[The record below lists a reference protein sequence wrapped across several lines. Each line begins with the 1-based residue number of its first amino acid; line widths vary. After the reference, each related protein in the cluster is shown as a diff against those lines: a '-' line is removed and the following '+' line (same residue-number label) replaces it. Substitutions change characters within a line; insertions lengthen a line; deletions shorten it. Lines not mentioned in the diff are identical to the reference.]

1 MPATDL
7 EIALEKVDAGT
18 FEKLAADIL
27 SERGYDVSPTE
38 GVGADGGRDADL
50 RRGTDTGVAHFTIR
64 NDWKQKLR
72 KDAQKTVNRE
82 LDRDFVVFV
91 VNQLPEPPRVVDEVR
106 DRLQD
111 EFGFPVT
118 ILTRA
123 DLRTQLTTRNPY
135 LAEEHLGIDAAK
147 PTTDPVEEMEA
158 LKDERLSMIESRSN
172 SLPNTLPSGP
182 CAVLHLFPVGMFSTD
197 YGVPPSELPSP
208 PLFGGGRSHLAGR
221 PVGDGVVSIN
231 SRIQEEHPEYV
242 FLAED
247 GYIEAVTTLTFEQT
261 TVDAFSPTDPNHVDP
276 EVGKYLI
283 QIVPGSLDVLDVLGA
298 QPPVYAFVTL
308 LGVEDYQFPTSYAGV
323 SLGASLRPF
332 SDQEEPKHSILETMD
347 DDGTGLRPSL
357 DRLWQRAGRQKGSP
371 HFSNDT

>member
-38 GVGADGGRDADL
+38 GTGADGGRDADL
-50 RRGTDTGVAHFTIR
+50 RRGDETGVAHFTTR

-72 KDAQKTVNRE
+72 TDAQKTVDRD

-91 VNQLPEPPRVVDEVR
+91 INQLPEPPRVVDEAR
-106 DRLQD
+106 DRLQE

-135 LAEEHLGIDAAK
+135 LAEEHLGIAAAK
-147 PTTDPVEEMEA
+147 PTTDPIEEMEA
-158 LKDERLSMIESRSN
+158 LKDDRLSMIETRSN
-172 SLPNTLPSGP
+172 SLPNALPRGP

-208 PLFGGGRSHLAGR
+208 PFFGGGRSYQTGKPA
-221 PVGDGVVSIN
+221 GDGVVSIN
-231 SRIQEEHPEYV
+231 TRFQEEHPEYV

-247 GYIEAVTTLTFEQT
+247 GYIEAVTTLAFEQT
-261 TVDAFSPTDPNHVDP
+261 TVDAFTPIEPNHVDP
-276 EVGKYLI
+276 EVGKYLM
-283 QIVPGSLDVLDVLGA
+283 QTVPGSLDALAELGA

-308 LGVEDYQFPTSYAGV
+308 LGVEDYQFPTSIAGA

-332 SDQEEPKHSILETMD
+332 SEREEPKYCILETME
-347 DDGTGLRPSL
+347 DDGTGLRRSL
-357 DRLWQRAGRQKGSP
+357 DRLWQRAGRQNGSP
-371 HFSNDT
+371 HFPNDS

>member
-38 GVGADGGRDADL
+38 GTGADGGRDADL
-50 RRGTDTGVAHFTIR
+50 RRGDETGIAHFTTR
-64 NDWKQKLR
+64 KDWKQKLR
-72 KDAQKTVNRE
+72 TDAQKTVDRD

-91 VNQLPEPPRVVDEVR
+91 INQLPEPPRVVDEAR
-106 DRLQD
+106 DRLQE

-123 DLRTQLTTRNPY
+123 DLRTQLTTRDPY
-135 LAEEHLGIDAAK
+135 LAEEHLGINAAK

-158 LKDERLSMIESRSN
+158 LKDERLSMIESRTN
-172 SLPNTLPSGP
+172 SLPNALPRGP
-182 CAVLHLFPVGMFSTD
+182 CAILHLFPVGMFSTD

-208 PLFGGGRSHLAGR
+208 PFFGGGRSYRTGK

-231 SRIQEEHPEYV
+231 SRLQEEHPEYV

-247 GYIEAVTTLTFEQT
+247 GYIEAVTTLAFEQT
-261 TVDAFSPTDPNHVDP
+261 TVDAFTLTEPNHVDP
-276 EVGKYLI
+276 EVGKYLM
-283 QIVPGSLDVLDVLGA
+283 QTVPGSLDALAELGA

-308 LGVEDYQFPTSYAGV
+308 LGVEDHQFPTSFAGA

-332 SDQEEPKHSILETMD
+332 SKREEPKHSILETMD

-357 DRLWQRAGRQKGSP
+357 DRLWQRAGRQNESP
-371 HFSNDT
+371 HFPNDT

>member
-27 SERGYDVSPTE
+27 SERGYGVSPTE
-38 GVGADGGRDADL
+38 GTGADGGRDADL
-50 RRGTDTGVAHFTIR
+50 RRGDETGVAHFTTR

-72 KDAQKTVNRE
+72 TDAQKTVDRD

-91 VNQLPEPPRVVDEVR
+91 INQLPEPPRVVDEAR
-106 DRLQD
+106 DRLQE

-147 PTTDPVEEMEA
+147 PMTDPIEEMEA
-158 LKDERLSMIESRSN
+158 LKDERLTMIETRSN
-172 SLPNTLPSGP
+172 SLPNALPRGP

-197 YGVPPSELPSP
+197 YGVRPSELPSP
-208 PLFGGGRSHLAGR
+208 PFFGGGRSYRTGKPA
-221 PVGDGVVSIN
+221 GDGVVSIN
-231 SRIQEEHPEYV
+231 TRFQEEHPEYV
-242 FLAED
+242 FLAEE
-247 GYIEAVTTLTFEQT
+247 GYIEAVTTLAFEQT
-261 TVDAFSPTDPNHVDP
+261 TVDAFTPIEPNHVDP
-276 EVGKYLI
+276 EVGKYLM
-283 QIVPGSLDVLDVLGA
+283 QTVPGSLDALAELGA

-308 LGVEDYQFPTSYAGV
+308 LGVENYQFPKSISGA

-332 SDQEEPKHSILETMD
+332 SEREEPKHCILETME

-357 DRLWQRAGRQKGSP
+357 DRLWQRAGRQNGSP
-371 HFSNDT
+371 HFPNDS